1 MAFDALGIK
10 TITDCVSLKANLP
23 AFLSAKGDGTAN
35 HYKRSIK
42 GFLRFHKLF
51 ELSNEIK
58 QHKVSD
64 GKVRRALQPK
74 EQQRLYK
81 AAEKSPK
88 VVQGLTGRE
97 RAMLYRLAVGTG
109 LRASELGSLHPS
121 SFRLDEKPMV
131 FVPGAATKNGEDAR
145 QPMPSALAKLV
156 EAWLPK
162 STDEELF
169 PGDWHLKAA
178 KMLRVDLDA
187 AGIAASTAE
196 GEVDFHALRVTYGT
210 NLARAGVSPAIAQQL
225 MRHSDI
231 KLTLEIYTKFGT
243 EEVADAVE
251 KLG

>member
-1 MAFDALGIK
+1 
-10 TITDCVSLKANLP
+10 
-23 AFLSAKGDGTAN
+23 
-35 HYKRSIK
+35 
-42 GFLRFHKLF
+42 LRFHKLF
-51 ELSNEIK
+51 ELSDEIK

-74 EQQRLYK
+74 EQEQLYK

-97 RAMLYRLAVGTG
+97 RAILYRLAVGTG
-109 LRASELGSLHPS
+109 LRANELGSLRPS
-121 SFRLDEKPMV
+121 SFRFGDKPMV

-145 QPMPSALAKLV
+145 QPLPSTLAKTT

-178 KMLRVDLDA
+178 KMIRVDLA
-187 AGIAASTAE
+187 TAKIAAETAE

-210 NLARAGVSPAIAQQL
+210 NLARAGISPAIAQQL